1 MTADAD
7 RIADARDTDRGGR
20 LAGKGGDRCDSGAA
34 AGSEEPVPATAP
46 VRAQTRA
53 EVLADARAL
62 RANGPASDG
71 RGWYRDAAQRRQF
84 VADALADLAALS
96 SAGLT
101 VVPTESLP
109 EWRCPSCGAVTR
121 ARMADTPTGEPRE
134 EWCVRRPDGA
144 LIRDFTREQA
154 VDLIRIE
161 ETCADGIRGCELMRR
176 TVHTGPWLPAEPE
189 QEL

>member
-7 RIADARDTDRGGR
+7 RPADARDVIVEA
-20 LAGKGGDRCDSGAA
+20 LCS
-34 AGSEEPVPATAP
+34 
-46 VRAQTRA
+46 AQTRYLVQ
-53 EVLADARAL
+53 E
-62 RANGPASDG
+62 G
-71 RGWYRDAAQRRQF
+71 RTL
-84 VADALADLAALS
+84 ALAEPLAAAVLAALS

-101 VVPTESLP
+101 VVPTDSLP

-144 LIRDFTREQA
+144 LVRDNFTREQA

-189 QEL
+189 APGVPG